1 MDTAVSV
8 DTYFASLSERSRF
21 VLDEV
26 RAAIRAAAPD
36 ATEAIS
42 YQMPAFKA
50 HGRALVS
57 YAAFADHWSLFP
69 MGGEV
74 LDSIAADLEPY
85 RSGKGTL
92 RFSYD
97 EPVPTAIVTRVVA
110 LRLEANAARAKR

>member
-1 MDTAVSV
+1 MDTPATV
-8 DTYFASLSERSRF
+8 DAYFASLPTRSRS

-42 YQMPAFKA
+42 YAMPAFRS
-50 HGRALVS
+50 HGRGLVA
-57 YAAFADHWSLFP
+57 YAAFSDHWSLFP
-69 MGGEV
+69 MGGGV
-74 LDSIAADLEPY
+74 LDRHAAELAPY

-97 EPVPTAIVTRVVA
+97 DPVPIAIVTLVVEA
-110 LRLEANAARAKR
+110 RLAENAARVAR